1 MRDAPPRTNA
11 GVNRPGRAGSV
22 FVVLCL
28 VAAAGCGSVQ
38 VSVVSDVP
46 LRAEWVV
53 VVFPLDEAAA
63 GRAVADFSLCGY
75 TGAQGSGV
83 LVAREV
89 TAAFDSHT
97 GLRDVGRE
105 ALHRIIRE
113 EGLSLQDLAV
123 LDEARA
129 CDLARRM
136 KADMLV
142 LGRVLCYR
150 TSWFLFYSRTKVD
163 LELRGL
169 APATGQALWRARM
182 RRSAPFTSARRTT
195 CAYAARL
202 AAAIGDALCRP
213 AAAGTHSRPA
223 N

>member
-1 MRDAPPRTNA
+1 MRGAPSRTNA
-11 GVNRPGRAGSV
+11 GANGPRRAGSV

-28 VAAAGCGSVQ
+28 VTAAGCGSVQ

-46 LRAEWVV
+46 RRAEWVV
-53 VVFPLDEAAA
+53 VVFPLDEAVAERAA
-63 GRAVADFSLCGY
+63 ADFSLCGY

-89 TAAFDSHT
+89 TVAFNAHT
-97 GLRDVGRE
+97 GLRAVGRE

-113 EGLSLQDLAV
+113 ERLSLQDLAA
-123 LDEARA
+123 LDEAKA

-182 RRSAPFTSARRTT
+182 RRSAPFTSGRHITHAHS
-195 CAYAARL
+195 ARL
-202 AAAIGDALCRP
+202 AAAIGDALCRS
-213 AAAGTHSRPA
+213 ADAGTHSRPS